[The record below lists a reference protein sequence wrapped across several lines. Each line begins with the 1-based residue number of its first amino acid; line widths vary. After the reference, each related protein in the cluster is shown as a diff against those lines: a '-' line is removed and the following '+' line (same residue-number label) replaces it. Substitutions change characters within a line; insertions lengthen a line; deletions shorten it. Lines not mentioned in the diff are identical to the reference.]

1 MRRTCQMRQLTQAIA
16 WARVAARSKLSH
28 CHQEDAGNIVFDPLQ
43 TSSRRKRLITIRFN
57 YVQRDGPRNTL
68 VSWVVQP
75 GLRK

>member
-1 MRRTCQMRQLTQAIA
+1 MRSTCASSTHAIGLGQG
-16 WARVAARSKLSH
+16 WPPARNFPID
-28 CHQEDAGNIVFDPLQ
+28 QEDAGNIVFDPLQ